1 MKTPKTILRFAS
13 IGTAAAIFIAFAVAS
28 TVYVEELNTEKSDL
42 SSPLLPYALL
52 FVLGQPIAIGGIAAS
67 FCKSTKYVVITWAAI
82 AGAGITFVFI
92 VAQMMLT
99 DPGMFGIPEGYF
111 EE

>member
-1 MKTPKTILRFAS
+1 MILRFAS
-13 IGTAAAIFIAFAVAS
+13 IGVAAAIFVAFIVAS
-28 TVYVEELNTEKSDL
+28 TVYVEELNTEKADL

-67 FCKSTKYVVITWAAI
+67 FCKSTKFVAITWAVIGGGGVA
-82 AGAGITFVFI
+82 FVFI
-92 VAQMMLT
+92 IATMMLT
-99 DPGMFGIPEGYF
+99 EPVMFGIPEGYF